1 MSDEIARQLVKH
13 LKRLNFWVTIFG
25 TVFLVTLVIIGI
37 VLFKIVMFVQEVNTK
52 VQSAGSSLDVKRQVC
67 EGTGSFSNFIRKST
81 KACE

>member
-1 MSDEIARQLVKH
+1 MSDEIARQLVKQ

-67 EGTGSFSNFIRKST
+67 EGTGDFSNFIRKST